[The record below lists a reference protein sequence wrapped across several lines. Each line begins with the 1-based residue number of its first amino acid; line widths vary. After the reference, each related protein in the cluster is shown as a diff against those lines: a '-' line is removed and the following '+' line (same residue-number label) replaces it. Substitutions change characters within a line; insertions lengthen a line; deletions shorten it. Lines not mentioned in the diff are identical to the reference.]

1 MEQADSDQT
10 YIRLFLYSKNHGHAM
25 ESLQVSLD
33 TEQRAKAEGL
43 RIKKKLDVSD
53 DITKED
59 TAEDTQCE
67 VIIKI
72 IIIFYY
78 FIIEK
83 IFFLN
88 KIFIFLK
95 HSSISSL
102 ILNYIFKNYIS
113 KGRSYCVH

>member
-1 MEQADSDQT
+1 
-10 YIRLFLYSKNHGHAM
+10 M
-25 ESLQVSLD
+25 ESLQVSLNI
-33 TEQRAKAEGL
+33 EQCSKAEGL
-43 RIKKKLDVSD
+43 MIKKKLDISD
-53 DITKED
+53 NITKED
-59 TAEDTQCE
+59 TAEDTQCK

-102 ILNYIFKNYIS
+102 NLNYIFKNYTS
-113 KGRSYCVH
+113 KGLQKRSYCVHNRTPIVYTI

>member
-53 DITKED
+53 NITKEE
-59 TAEDTQCE
+59 TTEDAQCE
-67 VIIKI
+67 EIIKI
-72 IIIFYY
+72 IILY
-78 FIIEK
+78 FII
-83 IFFLN
+83 L
-88 KIFIFLK
+88 
-95 HSSISSL
+95 S
-102 ILNYIFKNYIS
+102 
-113 KGRSYCVH
+113 